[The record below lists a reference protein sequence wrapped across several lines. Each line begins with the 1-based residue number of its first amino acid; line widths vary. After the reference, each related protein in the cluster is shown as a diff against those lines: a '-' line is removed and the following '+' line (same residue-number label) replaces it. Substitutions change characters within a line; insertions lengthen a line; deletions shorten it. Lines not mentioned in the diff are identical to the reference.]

1 MEFLKDGTIFTEV
14 YDAEGSLITSGTA
27 SEISKELGMTVDGV
41 RWRARLQKEGHSFRD
56 GIDFVDV
63 GVLRFVYDLRMN
75 GSFVG
80 QGSLDELS
88 DLTGM
93 NVNNLR
99 CLSTPSY
106 HRRVAKRSK
115 DSESPILFRHD
126 EPRIDYY

>member
-1 MEFLKDGTIFTEV
+1 MEFLRDGIIFTEV
-14 YDAEGSLITSGTA
+14 YDAEGSLITSGVA
-27 SEISKELGMTVDGV
+27 SDISKELGMTVDGV

-88 DLTGM
+88 ALTGKS
-93 NVNNLR
+93 VDNLR

-106 HRRVAKRSK
+106 HRRVTKSSK
-115 DSESPILFRHD
+115 DPKVMILYRLD
-126 EPRIDYY
+126 EPRLDYF